1 MGISEINSI
10 KVNALQG
17 GKIMKENKKSAFWW
31 AGIIFIC
38 VGVWLIGLS
47 VFYLATYDKV
57 EGKLNIIKKGRN
69 NNRCVYVT
77 YEYDGKLYEDR
88 GLSSRNLFTMKDGK
102 KYTVYINPDKPEWP
116 KCVDFTFGILSI
128 VFGIVCIKVDA
139 MDKPKDKK
147 YDYTEDT
154 PWLK

>member
-1 MGISEINSI
+1 
-10 KVNALQG
+10 
-17 GKIMKENKKSAFWW
+17 MKENKKSAFWW
-31 AGIIFIC
+31 VGILLLC
-38 VGVWLIGLS
+38 VGIWLIGLN
-47 VFYLATYDKV
+47 VFYLVAYDKV
-57 EGKLNIIKKGRN
+57 EGELYITKKGYHN
-69 NNRCVYVT
+69 EIHVYVT